1 MFGLPYQHTMTQWDD
16 ETMQAEDVQPV
27 KPMIAAIL
35 NGFAI
40 PRLYSKVGEIV
51 PYCYAYPA

>member
-1 MFGLPYQHTMTQWDD
+1 
-16 ETMQAEDVQPV
+16 MQAEDVQPV